1 MKPLKFLCALAVLF
15 AVSASV
21 STVAARA
28 GVRIPIGEREY
39 ATIVAELP
47 DTEEYMTDNGN
58 YIDLA
63 TLHTAYTIAYV
74 PVYVT
79 EEPRLIGYCEK
90 EDVCY
95 EIADEYLAEMLAANE
110 LDGEKLNRL
119 TFWHRYGGKLVLAV
133 VLALAAFGYFVGRS
147 DDEKEEQA
155 AQE

>member
-28 GVRIPIGEREY
+28 SVRIPIGEREY

-95 EIADEYLAEMLAANE
+95 EIADEYLAEMLTANE
-110 LDGEKLNRL
+110 LDGEKLNKL